1 MGQHT
6 IQEILSQPEAWKST
20 LAKLES
26 EPSQLEEI
34 IRIIDTQ
41 DLFLVGCGSSHYLSL
56 TVASLY
62 TQLTGIKATGVPASE
77 IITFPNSVIPKRP
90 KICLIGV
97 SRSGT
102 TPETREAASY
112 CKTRG
117 GTVLA
122 VSCTPGSPL
131 LDVCGA
137 SIVTAS
143 GAESSRYMTRSF
155 TSMLLALQYMSAM
168 RANDM
173 RLQKELLKLPELG
186 LEVIN
191 RYRPRIEQLAT
202 EGSFNQYVYLGQ
214 GPFYGL
220 CCESMLKIKEMA
232 CTPSEAF
239 HTMEFMHGPKYAV
252 NDRTLVTVLLSDG
265 GSDRE
270 LDLLPKIKTLGP
282 HLLVICERKLPQVS
296 DSADLIFDLNCGLSE
311 YARPLLVM
319 LITQLYAYYRARAIG
334 REIE

>member
-20 LAKLES
+20 LVKLES
-26 EPSQLEEI
+26 EPSRLQEI
-34 IRIIDTQ
+34 IRIVDTQ
-41 DLFLVGCGSSHYLSL
+41 DLLLVGCGSSYYLSL

-62 TQLTGIKATGVPASE
+62 TQLTGIRATGVPASE
-77 IITFPNSVIPKRP
+77 IITFPNSVFAKDSN
-90 KICLIGV
+90 KCLIAV
-97 SRSGT
+97 SRSGK

-122 VSCTPGSPL
+122 VSCTPRSPL
-131 LDVCGA
+131 LDVCTA
-137 SIVTAS
+137 SIVTPS
-143 GAESSRYMTRSF
+143 GSESSRYMTRSF
-155 TSMLLALQYMSAM
+155 TSMLLALQYLTAL
-168 RANDM
+168 RANEAS
-173 RLQKELLKLPELG
+173 LQRELLELPELG
-186 LEVIN
+186 RQVIN
-191 RYRPRIEQLAT
+191 RYGPRVEQLAT
-202 EGSFNQYVYLGQ
+202 EGNFNQYVYLGQ
-214 GPFYGL
+214 GQFYGL

-252 NDRTLVTVLLSDG
+252 NDRTLVTVLLSDSG
-265 GSDRE
+265 RDRE
-270 LDLLPKIKTLGP
+270 LDLLPKIKTLGS
-282 HLLVICERKLPQVS
+282 HVLMICERKIPQVS
-296 DSADLIFDLNCGLSE
+296 DSADLVFDLSSGLSE
-311 YARPLLVM
+311 HARPLLVM